1 MSDIKGIILAAGEG
15 KRLQHLT
22 KDCPKC
28 MVKLFGKS
36 LLEHQIDA
44 FRKCGINDITVIK
57 GHKGEMINFSGI
69 KYYEN
74 KDYKSTNM
82 VETLFRGVS
91 FIELGGDLIIGYGD
105 IIYQIDNLN
114 QVLSCK
120 DEIGVMVDRN
130 WRRYWELRFSDPLED
145 AETFVMDSEGYVIE
159 LGKKAKSFKR
169 IHGQYTGLIK
179 VRENKIKD
187 FIDFYKS
194 LNRNKVYD
202 GKNFSN
208 MYMTSFLQEIIDAG
222 WKVKAVS
229 VENGWL
235 EIDSVNDLQIYENL
249 YKVGELASFCRLEN

>member
-1 MSDIKGIILAAGEG
+1 MTRAIILAAGQG
-15 KRLQHLT
+15 TRLRPLT
-22 KDCPKC
+22 NNKPKC
-28 MVKLFGKS
+28 LVLLQGKTFLERQVNVLKRAGVKDLLVVGGYRVDLIKEAGFNCMV
-36 LLEHQIDA
+36 
-44 FRKCGINDITVIK
+44 NP
-57 GHKGEMINFSGI
+57 
-69 KYYEN
+69 KYE
-74 KDYKSTNM
+74 STNM

-105 IIYQIDNLN
+105 IIYQIENLN
-114 QVLSCK
+114 QVLSCE

-179 VRENKIKD
+179 VREDKIKD

-194 LNRNKVYD
+194 LNRNKIYD

>member
-1 MSDIKGIILAAGEG
+1 MTRAIILAAGQG
-15 KRLQHLT
+15 TRLRPLT
-22 KDCPKC
+22 NNKPKC
-28 MVKLFGKS
+28 LVLLQGKTFLERQVNVLKRAGVKDLLVVGGYRVDLIKEAGFNCMV
-36 LLEHQIDA
+36 
-44 FRKCGINDITVIK
+44 NP
-57 GHKGEMINFSGI
+57 
-69 KYYEN
+69 KYE
-74 KDYKSTNM
+74 STNM

-114 QVLSCK
+114 QVLSCE

-179 VRENKIKD
+179 VREDKIKD

-194 LNRNKVYD
+194 LNRNKIYD

>member
-1 MSDIKGIILAAGEG
+1 MTRAIILAAGQG
-15 KRLQHLT
+15 TRLRPLT
-22 KDCPKC
+22 NNKPKC
-28 MVKLFGKS
+28 LVLLQGKTFLARQVNVLKRAGVKDLLVVGGYRVDLIKEAGFNCMV
-36 LLEHQIDA
+36 
-44 FRKCGINDITVIK
+44 NP
-57 GHKGEMINFSGI
+57 
-69 KYYEN
+69 KYE
-74 KDYKSTNM
+74 STNM
-82 VETLFRGVS
+82 VESLFRGVS

-114 QVLSCK
+114 QVLSCE

-179 VRENKIKD
+179 VREDKIKD

-194 LNRNKVYD
+194 LNRNKIYD

>member
-1 MSDIKGIILAAGEG
+1 MTRAIILAAGQG
-15 KRLQHLT
+15 TRLRPLT
-22 KDCPKC
+22 NNKPKC
-28 MVKLFGKS
+28 LIPLQGKTFLERQANVLKRAGVRDLLVVGGYRVDLIKKAGFNCMVNP
-36 LLEHQIDA
+36 Q
-44 FRKCGINDITVIK
+44 
-57 GHKGEMINFSGI
+57 
-69 KYYEN
+69 YE
-74 KDYKSTNM
+74 STNM
-82 VETLFRGVS
+82 VDTLFRGIS

-114 QVLSCK
+114 QVLACK
-120 DEIGVMVDRN
+120 DEIGVMVDHN

-145 AETFVMDSEGYVIE
+145 AETFVTDSEGYVIE
-159 LGKKAKSFKR
+159 LGKKADNFKR

-179 VRENKIKD
+179 VREDKIKD

-194 LNRNKVYD
+194 LDQNKIYD

-235 EIDSVNDLQIYENL
+235 EIDSVNDLQIYEDL
-249 YKVGELASFCRLEN
+249 YKIGELASFCRLEN

>member
-1 MSDIKGIILAAGEG
+1 MTRAIILAAGQG
-15 KRLQHLT
+15 TRLRPLT
-22 KDCPKC
+22 NNKPKC
-28 MVKLFGKS
+28 LVLLQGKTFLERQVNVLKRAGVKDLLVVGGYRVDLIKEAGFNCMV
-36 LLEHQIDA
+36 
-44 FRKCGINDITVIK
+44 NP
-57 GHKGEMINFSGI
+57 
-69 KYYEN
+69 KYE
-74 KDYKSTNM
+74 STNM

-114 QVLSCK
+114 QVLSCE

-130 WRRYWELRFSDPLED
+130 WRRYWELRFTDPLDD
-145 AETFVMDSEGYVIE
+145 AETFVMDSAGYVIE

-179 VRENKIKD
+179 VREDKIKD

-194 LNRNKVYD
+194 LNRNKIYD

>member
-1 MSDIKGIILAAGEG
+1 MTRAIILAAGQG
-15 KRLQHLT
+15 TRLRPLT
-22 KDCPKC
+22 NNKPKC
-28 MVKLFGKS
+28 LVLLQGKTFLERQVNVLKRAGVKDLLVVGGYRVDLIKEAGFNCMV
-36 LLEHQIDA
+36 
-44 FRKCGINDITVIK
+44 NP
-57 GHKGEMINFSGI
+57 
-69 KYYEN
+69 KYE
-74 KDYKSTNM
+74 STNM

-114 QVLSCK
+114 QVLSCE

-194 LNRNKVYD
+194 LNRNKIYD